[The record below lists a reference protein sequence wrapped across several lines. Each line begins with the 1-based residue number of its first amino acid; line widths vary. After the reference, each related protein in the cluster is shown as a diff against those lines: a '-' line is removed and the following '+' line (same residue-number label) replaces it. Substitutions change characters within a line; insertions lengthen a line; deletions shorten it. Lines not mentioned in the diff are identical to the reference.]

1 MTNTAEHHQD
11 YLWIAIGDIHDDIEQ
26 LANIPELPT
35 ADGIIVTGDITL
47 GGGVKQAERV
57 MHAISQHSTVIF
69 AQIGNMDRE
78 EITDWLAT
86 QNWNIHRAVRTIAP
100 DVAIMGV
107 GGSTFTP
114 FGTPSEFPES
124 HFATWL
130 EELWPLAKKSRK
142 TILVSHNPPKDTLCD
157 VLPNG
162 VHVGSTAVR
171 EFIEEAQPD
180 ICICGHIHEAKAID
194 RVGRTIVVNTGPLAT
209 GGYAVIRLN
218 KGILSTELQTL
229 PL

>member
-1 MTNTAEHHQD
+1 MPNTPDQD
-11 YLWIAIGDIHDDIEQ
+11 FLWIAIGDIHDEIDNLTQ
-26 LANIPELPT
+26 IPELST

-57 MHAISQHSTVIF
+57 MQSISKHTPVIF

-78 EITDWLAT
+78 EITDWLT
-86 QNWNIHRAVRTIAP
+86 EQNWNIHRDVRTLAP

-130 EELWPLAKKSRK
+130 EELWPMAKKSRK
-142 TILVSHNPPKDTLCD
+142 TILVSHNPPKGTLCD
-157 VLPNG
+157 IIPSG
-162 VHVGSTAVR
+162 IHVGSTAVR

-180 ICICGHIHEAKAID
+180 ICICGHIHEAKAMD
-194 RVGRTIVVNTGPLAT
+194 RVGRTIVVNTGPFAA